1 MYTYLL
7 LLGFEKFTVEFGF
20 ITLRPEEVAES
31 STSASFR
38 ASAHHIIRLFE
49 ELTAIFQF
57 SIKSIETSRRPFNLR
72 FDKPLTSRIWDSSEH
87 VLELD
92 VGMDVL
98 FEGVLLDKLI
108 NGRFLL
114 WNITCLLQ
122 DTNENAQSDD
132 STTFCI

>member
-1 MYTYLL
+1 LRFNLTELSAAVARYQVKLGLSILLIEPIVSLKNKLVRRFMYTYLL

-20 ITLRPEEVAES
+20 ITLRPEEVAKS

-72 FDKPLTSRIWDSSEH
+72 FDKPLTSRI
-87 VLELD
+87 
-92 VGMDVL
+92 
-98 FEGVLLDKLI
+98 
-108 NGRFLL
+108 
-114 WNITCLLQ
+114 
-122 DTNENAQSDD
+122 
-132 STTFCI
+132 